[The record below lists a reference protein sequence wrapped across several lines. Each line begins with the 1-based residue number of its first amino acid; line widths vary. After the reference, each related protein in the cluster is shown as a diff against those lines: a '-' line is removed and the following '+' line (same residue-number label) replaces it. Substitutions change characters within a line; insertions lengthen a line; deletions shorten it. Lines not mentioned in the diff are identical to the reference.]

1 MTDQSRLKKEEQES
15 FDGVIKELD
24 NAVHRISG
32 NKFHGQT
39 SELNTNTDSYADII
53 QVSQG
58 NKDAD
63 AKIKNI
69 KAAEK
74 QLYIAH
80 VVLDETD
87 EQTGLKTKRDLF
99 IGKHGYSDNGK
110 IIISSWYAPVSW
122 HYIQSNASINYSY
135 RDKKSGEAFN
145 YHLKNR
151 RDLKILKRV
160 VEEVHELYAEGMNE
174 EEIQRVY
181 YDSFLA
187 DLASR
192 RGQSGPSDI
201 IMSIQ
206 KEQADIV
213 NEPFDQDLIVQ
224 GCAGSGKSM
233 IMLHRLP
240 VILYDE
246 VNQKQRSNVVIIS
259 PSKAYI
265 ASIENLIYDLEIDDI
280 PKFTLEEYFAE
291 KINYLDKQIGLS
303 KIILPRS
310 NYLVDRETVEQVYS
324 SDMLDSIYGYA
335 IELAQCDIVSN
346 PYLDRYI
353 EKTGDE
359 IPSFESGVLVNCA
372 ENRWNY
378 INKVISSDGKCIAV
392 FEKVMQLA
400 DMVRTDLRSLIDEL
414 KIAQDVLN
422 EKEKSEEDISDEHDN
437 RGGTNIDKTEIEDIE
452 EDDDYIDTANTQSA
466 GGIRDNTEAFNYLT
480 GLSAFVRKIPAAV
493 DDEIIRRNYEIAYGA
508 YKIISEVM
516 QDLNHIKE
524 YLEDINQEAIKNIS
538 VLSTDI
544 FKKIINGVSRI
555 SKDLNRLENQCS
567 MAQDYSEVFD
577 MLESS
582 HSRVSLCEEILRK
595 VMEEIHDFNKK
606 ITVSNSYSFTRYLI
620 LWIYLYINYDPE
632 SDFKPFSR
640 DRLIMIDEAQTL
652 MPMEIELIKK
662 VNYKVALDLFG
673 DTNQRVPEE
682 KGMSVWPERII
693 DGYGFKYY
701 ELNNNYRNSA
711 AITSFCNKNLN
722 LKMVPVNLPGIMVK
736 TISLEGW
743 GDAVKKVEK
752 ELKSRDK
759 EYRTAII
766 YKRQSVNNALR
777 HIRDDNYCNEINGQN
792 STITKAK
799 VNFVRVRYVKG
810 VEFDSVI
817 VLDSGKFSK
826 EELYIAYT
834 RALSRLTVIKIEKDN
849 QDYEEPSEDVVNDDK
864 IYEVTGVFKCP
875 ECGKSGAKK
884 DQRFYTTKQGEQIG
898 FECFVCD
905 CGAVYMSQKQHK
917 KYPMIPTILKNT
929 PVIQKIKNKPKINNK
944 PAKAIIKAKTSF
956 GTCTSCRMPNTLYEG
971 GLCWDCLQEKRGS
984 IYTD

>member
-1 MTDQSRLKKEEQES
+1 MTDQSRLKKEEQDS
-15 FDGVIKELD
+15 FNGVIKELD
-24 NAVHRISG
+24 EAVQRISG
-32 NKFHGQT
+32 KKYNGQT

-53 QVSQG
+53 QVAQS
-58 NKDAD
+58 NKDAN
-63 AKIKNI
+63 ANI
-69 KAAEK
+69 KSIKEAEK

-87 EQTGLKTKRDLF
+87 SKTGYKSKRDLF
-99 IGKHGYSDNGK
+99 IGKHGYSDKGK
-110 IIISSWYAPVSW
+110 VIISSWYAPVSW

-135 RDKKSGEAFN
+135 RDKKSGETVD

-160 VEEVHELYAEGMNE
+160 VEEVRELYAEGMDE
-174 EEIQRVY
+174 EEIQQVY

-192 RGQSGPSDI
+192 RGQAGPSDI

-206 KEQADIV
+206 KEQAEIV
-213 NEPFDQDLIVQ
+213 NEAFDQDLIVQ

-265 ASIENLIYDLEIDDI
+265 TSIEDLIYDLEIDDI
-280 PKFTLEEYFAE
+280 PKFTLEEYYSE
-291 KINYLDKQIGLS
+291 KINYLDRQFGLN
-303 KIILPRS
+303 KIILARS
-310 NYLVDRETVEQVYS
+310 NYLVDRETIELVYS

-335 IELAQCDIVSN
+335 IELAQSDIAEN
-346 PYLDRYI
+346 TFIDRYV
-353 EKTGDE
+353 EATGDM
-359 IPSFESGVLVNCA
+359 IPSVDSGAPVNCA
-372 ENRWNY
+372 ENRWNFV
-378 INKVISSDGKCIAV
+378 NKVISHDKKCVIA
-392 FEKVMQLA
+392 FEKVMQSAEHL
-400 DMVRTDLRSLIDEL
+400 RNDLKELIDEL
-414 KIAQDVLN
+414 KIAQDVLYKN
-422 EKEKSEEDISDEHDN
+422 EQSEDIKSDQHDDSSSPN
-437 RGGTNIDKTEIEDIE
+437 SSSSTAINDNEV
-452 EDDDYIDTANTQSA
+452 DDDYIDNNDTKSEEDTSSNIKFYGSTN
-466 GGIRDNTEAFNYLT
+466 D
-480 GLSAFVRKIPAAV
+480 LSDFVRMIPKAV
-493 DDEIIRRNYEIAYGA
+493 NSDIIRRDYEIAYSV
-508 YKIISEVM
+508 YKITNEGIPNLERV
-516 QDLNHIKE
+516 KE
-524 YLEDINQEAIKNIS
+524 YLDDIKKETIENIS
-538 VLSTDI
+538 VLSTGN
-544 FKKIINGVSRI
+544 FKKIINGVDKASR
-555 SKDLNRLENQCS
+555 DLDRMKGQCS
-567 MAQDYSEVFD
+567 AAMAYEEIFD
-577 MLESS
+577 MLEAA
-582 HSRVSLCEEILRK
+582 HSRLSLCEEILKK
-595 VMEEIHDFNKK
+595 VMEEIQDFNKK
-606 ITVSNSYSFTRYLI
+606 ISVNNSYSFTKYLI

-652 MPMEIELIKK
+652 MPLEIELIKK
-662 VNYKVALDLFG
+662 INYKVALDLFG

-693 DGYGFKYY
+693 DGYGFKYF
-701 ELNNNYRNSA
+701 ELVNNYRNSA

-722 LKMVPVNLPGIMVK
+722 LNMTPVNLQGMVVK
-736 TISLEGW
+736 TLSFESW
-743 GDAVKKVEK
+743 GGAVRAVEK
-752 ELKSRDK
+752 EIQSRNK

-777 HIRDDNYCNEINGQN
+777 HIRDDNFCNEINGQN
-792 STITKAK
+792 SDITKGK

-834 RALSRLTVIKIEKDN
+834 RALSKLTVIKIEKDN
-849 QDYEEPSEDVVNDDK
+849 RDYEENEGVVNDDK

-875 ECGKSGAKK
+875 ECGKPSARKGHKI
-884 DQRFYTTKQGEQIG
+884 YTTEHGEEIG

-905 CGAVYMSQKQHK
+905 CGAIYMSKKQHD
-917 KYPMIPTILKNT
+917 KYPMIPTIVKNT
-929 PVIQKIKNKPKINNK
+929 PIIQKKKNKST
-944 PAKAIIKAKTSF
+944 KAFIKTKTLP
-956 GTCTSCRMPNTLYEG
+956 GTCKSCGMPNTLYEG

-984 IYTD
+984 VYSD

>member
-24 NAVHRISG
+24 NAVRRVSG
-32 NKFHGQT
+32 DKYHGQT
-39 SELNTNTDSYADII
+39 SDLNTNTDSYADII
-53 QVSQG
+53 RVAQS

-63 AKIKNI
+63 ARIKNI
-69 KAAEK
+69 KEAEK

-87 EQTGLKTKRDLF
+87 SRTGYKSKRDLF

-122 HYIQSNASINYSY
+122 HYIQSNAPLNYSY
-135 RDKKSGEAFN
+135 RDKKSGETFD

-187 DLASR
+187 DLAAR

-206 KEQADIV
+206 KEQAYIV
-213 NEPFDQDLIVQ
+213 NEPFEQDIIVQ

-280 PKFTLEEYFAE
+280 PKYTLEEYFAE

-310 NYLVDRETVEQVYS
+310 NYLVDRETVEQIYS
-324 SDMLDSIYGYA
+324 PDILDSIYGYA
-335 IELAQCDIVSN
+335 VELAQCDIAAN
-346 PYLDRYI
+346 PFIDRYV
-353 EKTGDE
+353 EMTGE
-359 IPSFESGVLVNCA
+359 TIPSYESGSLINCA
-372 ENRWNY
+372 ENRWNF
-378 INKVISSDGKCIAV
+378 INRIVSYDKKCVIV

-400 DMVRTDLRSLIDEL
+400 DQVRTDLKTLIDEI
-414 KIAQDVLN
+414 KTAQDAIHRKDDY
-422 EKEKSEEDISDEHDN
+422 KEVGTAERDNVSDEILDKTAVKDSEVDDDFMDSAEIETEEDVS
-437 RGGTNIDKTEIEDIE
+437 
-452 EDDDYIDTANTQSA
+452 
-466 GGIRDNTEAFNYLT
+466 DNTAEFNYLT
-480 GLSAFVRKIPAAV
+480 DILEFMRKIPGAI
-493 DDEIIRRNYEIAYGA
+493 DNDTIRRNYENAYGV
-508 YKIISEVM
+508 YKITSDVM
-516 QDLNHIKE
+516 PDLKQIKY
-524 YLEDINQEAIKNIS
+524 YLEETNQETIEYMS
-538 VLSTDI
+538 VLSTDN
-544 FKKIINGVSRI
+544 FKRIINGVSRA
-555 SKDLNRLENQCS
+555 SRDLNRLENQCS
-567 MAQDYSEVFD
+567 VAQEYDEVFN
-577 MLESS
+577 MLEPS

-595 VMEEIHDFNKK
+595 VMEEIHDFNER
-606 ITVSNSYSFTRYLI
+606 ISVGNSYSFTRYLI
-620 LWIYLYINYDPE
+620 LWIYLYMNYDPE

-662 VNYKVALDLFG
+662 INYKVALDLFG

-693 DGYGFKYY
+693 DDYGFKYY

-722 LKMVPVNLPGIMVK
+722 LKMTPVNLPGIMVK
-736 TISLEGW
+736 THSFEGW
-743 GDAVKKVEK
+743 GDAVKTVEK
-752 ELKSRDK
+752 EVQSRNK

-792 STITKAK
+792 NVISKSK

-834 RALSRLTVIKIEKDN
+834 RALSQLTVIKIEKDN
-849 QDYEEPSEDVVNDDK
+849 QDYEDPEESASGDK

-875 ECGKSGAKK
+875 ECGKTGAMKVH
-884 DQRFYTTKQGEQIG
+884 RSYTTKQGEQIE

-905 CGAVYMSQKQHK
+905 CGALYMSQKQHK
-917 KYPMIPTILKNT
+917 KYSMIPTIVKNT
-929 PVIQKIKNKPKINNK
+929 PVIQKNKNKQRINNK

-956 GTCTSCRMPNTLYEG
+956 GICNACRMPNTLYE

-984 IYTD
+984 LYSD

>member
-1 MTDQSRLKKEEQES
+1 MKDQSRLKKEEQES

-24 NAVHRISG
+24 NAAHRISG
-32 NKFHGQT
+32 ARFLGQT

-53 QVSQG
+53 KVTQS

-69 KAAEK
+69 KDAEK

-80 VVLDETD
+80 VVLDEMD
-87 EQTGLKTKRDLF
+87 SQTGEKSKRDLF
-99 IGKHGYSDNGK
+99 IGKHGYSDGGK
-110 IIISSWYAPVSW
+110 VIISSWYAPVSW
-122 HYIQSNASINYSY
+122 HYIQSNASINYTY
-135 RDKKSGEAFN
+135 QDKKSGASFD

-213 NEPFDQDLIVQ
+213 NEPFEQDIIVQ

-246 VNQKQRSNVVIIS
+246 ANQKQRSNVVIIS

-291 KINYLDKQIGLS
+291 KINLIDKQIELS

-310 NYLVDRETVEQVYS
+310 NYLVDRETVERVYS
-324 SDMLDSIYGYA
+324 SDMLDSIYEYA
-335 IELAQCDIVSN
+335 IELAQCDIADNSF
-346 PYLDRYI
+346 LDKYV
-353 EKTGDE
+353 EATGDV
-359 IPSFESGVLVNCA
+359 IPSFESGSLISCA
-372 ENRWNY
+372 ENRWNFV
-378 INKVISSDGKCIAV
+378 NKIISYDKNCSIA
-392 FEKVMQLA
+392 FENVMILA
-400 DMVRTDLRSLIDEL
+400 DQLRNDLESLINEL
-414 KIAQDVLN
+414 KTAQDVLRKN
-422 EKEKSEEDISDEHDN
+422 DNLEETKTDEHDID
-437 RGGTNIDKTEIEDIE
+437 TNIDKKLIEDFE
-452 EDDDYIDTANTQSA
+452 EDDDYIDPADAKTDEDTNYNTIAYRSLLDLIA
-466 GGIRDNTEAFNYLT
+466 FIR
-480 GLSAFVRKIPAAV
+480 RIPDAV
-493 DDEIIRRNYEIAYGA
+493 DYETIRRFYEIAYGTDR
-508 YKIISEVM
+508 IITDVM
-516 QDLNHIKE
+516 QDFDHIKGC
-524 YLEDINQEAIKNIS
+524 LEDIDQETTENKS
-538 VLSTDI
+538 VLSEDN
-544 FKKIINGVSRI
+544 FKKIMNGVSRA
-555 SKDLNRLENQCS
+555 SRDLNRLENQCS
-567 MAQDYSEVFD
+567 IAQDYDEVFN
-577 MLESS
+577 MLETS
-582 HSRVSLCEEILRK
+582 HSRVSLCGAILSK
-595 VMEEIHDFNKK
+595 VMEEIHDFNEK
-606 ITVSNSYSFTRYLI
+606 IAVRNSYSFTRYLV

-632 SDFKPFSR
+632 YDFKPFSR

-662 VNYKVALDLFG
+662 INYKVALDLFG

-711 AITSFCNKNLN
+711 AITSFCNENLN
-722 LKMVPVNLPGIMVK
+722 LKMTPVNLPGIRVK
-736 TISLEGW
+736 TLSFEGW
-743 GDAVKKVEK
+743 RDALIAVRK
-752 ELKSRDK
+752 ELQSRNKD
-759 EYRTAII
+759 YRTAII

-777 HIRDDNYCNEINGQN
+777 HIRDDNHCNEINGQN
-792 STITKAK
+792 NVISKGK

-817 VLDSGKFSK
+817 VLDSGKLSK

-834 RALSRLTVIKIEKDN
+834 RALSQLTVIKIEKDN
-849 QDYEEPSEDVVNDDK
+849 QDFEDPEEKGDGDK
-864 IYEVTGVFKCP
+864 N
-875 ECGKSGAKK
+875 S
-884 DQRFYTTKQGEQIG
+884 
-898 FECFVCD
+898 
-905 CGAVYMSQKQHK
+905 
-917 KYPMIPTILKNT
+917 TIVLKN
-929 PVIQKIKNKPKINNK
+929 KNGINNK
-944 PAKAIIKAKTSF
+944 PSKAIIKTKTSF
-956 GTCTSCRMPNTLYEG
+956 GSDGALG
-971 GLCWDCLQEKRGS
+971 K
-984 IYTD
+984 